1 MALIL
6 TETRGTIGTIV
17 LSHEEKRN
25 ALGEALIGE
34 ITAALAAFQAQSLRA
49 IVLRARPGAKVWC
62 AGHDARELP
71 ERGRD
76 PLSWSDPL
84 RVVVRA
90 IQECTA
96 PIIGLIEGTVWG
108 GGCEVVMACDMLVAT
123 PDVTFAITPAK
134 FGIPY
139 NLGGVLTLLN
149 VIPQK
154 IAKEMLFTARPI
166 PAAQAHNLGFVNYI
180 KPADEIEAFT
190 YGLAEA
196 IAANSPLSIS
206 VMKEQL
212 RLLGGARAMSPELF
226 ERIQGLRRV
235 VYDSDDY
242 AEGLA
247 AFREKR
253 KPRFAGR

>member
-1 MALIL
+1 MALVL
-6 TETRGTIGTIV
+6 TEIRDTIGTIV
-17 LSHEEKRN
+17 LNHDEKRN

-34 ITAALAAFQAQSLRA
+34 ITAALADFRERSMRAILLRA
-49 IVLRARPGAKVWC
+49 KPGTKVWC

-90 IQECTA
+90 IQECSA
-96 PIIGLIEGTVWG
+96 PIIGLIEGSVWG
-108 GGCEVVMACDMLVAT
+108 GGCEVVMACDMLVAA

-139 NLGGVLTLLN
+139 NLGGVLTVLN

-154 IAKEMLFTARPI
+154 IAKEMFFTARPI
-166 PAAQAHNLGFVNYI
+166 PAALAHNLGFVNYI

-190 YGLAEA
+190 YSLAEA
-196 IAANSPLSIS
+196 IAANSPLSIA

-212 RLLGGARAMSPELF
+212 RLLSGARAMSPELF
-226 ERIQGLRRV
+226 ERIQGLRRI
-235 VYDSDDY
+235 VYDSADY

-253 KPRFAGR
+253 KPRFTGK